1 MEKTTSLAGR
11 TVKRMGFGCFPL
23 TGGYGT
29 FDQSDGVRVI
39 HAVLDAGVAVL
50 DTSDAYAAGG
60 NEELVG
66 RALADRRD
74 SAFICTKFG
83 WLLDDSGKAAALDS
97 SPRRVRAAC
106 EASLRRL
113 GTDRIDLYIQH
124 RRDPLVPIEETV
136 GELRRLSEEGKIGA
150 YGLSEVSV
158 ATLAR
163 AHQAWPVAALQTEYS
178 LWSREP
184 EAELLPECSRL
195 GVTFMAYSPLGRG
208 FLSGGVRSSQDLPAD
223 DFRRGHPRFQ
233 EENLKANR
241 GLLSRLREIADGLG
255 LTSSQLALAWVLA
268 QPWNVLPIPATTK
281 VAHFEENLKAL
292 ELVLTPDQLEEV
304 SRAVP
309 ADLVQGARHP
319 ADHMRT
325 INQ

>member
-1 MEKTTSLAGR
+1 
-11 TVKRMGFGCFPL
+11 
-23 TGGYGT
+23 
-29 FDQSDGVRVI
+29 VRVI

-50 DTSDAYAAGG
+50 DTSDAYAAGA

-66 RALADRRD
+66 RALADRRE

-97 SPRRVRAAC
+97 SPGRVRAAC

-136 GELRRLSEEGKIGA
+136 GELRRLSEEGKIAA

-163 AHQAWPVAALQTEYS
+163 AHEAWPVAALQTEYS

-241 GLLSRLREIADGLG
+241 GLVSRLQEIADSLG
-255 LTSSQLALAWVLA
+255 LTSSQLALAWILA

-281 VAHFEENLKAL
+281 VKHLEENLKAL
-292 ELVLTPDQLEEV
+292 DVVLTPDQLNEV

-309 ADLVQGARHP
+309 TDLVQGARHP

-325 INQ
+325 INR